1 MTPDQYQVIVKN
13 AFNLPYYT
21 DKVQDWIR
29 FEMESHEDRICR
41 NYLRGENGH
50 MMRDRSPAAV
60 QMQKRQSDSRMKINT
75 WLLNNPPNFIF
86 TSEKINELGVPRST
100 IRDQFVRLFRNDII
114 TEYGGRSQ
122 SGYKKYIMN
131 EEQHKMLKELCGID
145 Y

>member
-1 MTPDQYQVIVKN
+1 MTPDQYQMIVKN
-13 AFNLPYYT
+13 AYNLPYYT
-21 DKVQDWIR
+21 DKVQNWIR
-29 FEMESHEDRICR
+29 NEMESHEDKICR
-41 NYLRGENGH
+41 NYLLGDNVRE
-50 MMRDRSPAAV
+50 RSPAD
-60 QMQKRQSDSRMKINT
+60 MQLQHRQSVKRMKINT

-86 TSEKINELGVPRST
+86 TGEKINDLGVPKST
-100 IRDQFVRLFRNDII
+100 TRDQFQRLLNAEML